1 MLEVTKM
8 NTRIQGCYVAIT
20 GASSGIGEKVAIE
33 CAKQGAHLIL
43 LARRKDLLAQLAER
57 IKNDYGVS
65 CHYYTLDVQDLSSV
79 QQVFTKI
86 EQEIGH
92 IDILVNNAGF
102 GVFNDVIDASLDEMK
117 NMFEVN
123 VFGLVASTK
132 MVLPAMISRKKG
144 HIINIASQAGK
155 LATPKSSLYSATKY
169 AVLGFT
175 NSLRMEVKE
184 SEIYVTSVNPG
195 PIKTNFFTIADK
207 QGDYVKNVG
216 RWMLD
221 PNKVARIIVNSMLT
235 PRREINLPGW
245 MNAGST
251 LYQVMPRLFERIA
264 GKVLFKK

>member
-1 MLEVTKM
+1 VT
-8 NTRIQGCYVAIT
+8 NLNNRIQGCYVAIT
-20 GASSGIGEKVAIE
+20 GASSGIGEKIAIE

-43 LARRKDLLAQLAER
+43 LARRKELLAQLAER

-65 CHYYTLDVQDLSSV
+65 SHYYSLDVQDLDSI
-79 QQVFTKI
+79 QQVFSMI
-86 EQEIGH
+86 EKEIGH

-102 GVFNDVIDASLDEMK
+102 GIFNNVLDSSLDEMK

-123 VFGLVASTK
+123 VYGLVASTK
-132 MVLPAMISRKKG
+132 MVLPAMMKRRKG

-155 LATPKSSLYSATKY
+155 IATPKSSLYSASKH

-175 NSLRMEVKE
+175 NSLRMEVKA
-184 SEIYVTSVNPG
+184 SNIYVTAVNPG
-195 PIKTNFFTIADK
+195 PIKTDFFTIADK
-207 QGDYVKNVG
+207 QGDYVKNVE

-221 PNKVARIIVNSMLT
+221 PNKVARIIVASMLT

-264 GKVLFKK
+264 GKALLKK